1 VSKEHD
7 QQSEILA
14 QPSEREAKLR
24 VRNLDPLSDVLQAVR
39 LRGALFFMMDTTS
52 PWCIEIPHAAS
63 YADIILPS
71 AQHIVSYHIVVE
83 GSGLAK
89 LSGFEPISYNAG
101 DIIVF
106 PRTDPYLLYGAP
118 GALPELDQNQ
128 TLQFFHDAAA
138 GRVPS
143 VIAEGG
149 GQPPEARFICGF
161 LGCDLDP
168 FNPLLATLPPIV
180 HLSRPETGR
189 YALLD
194 QLVDL
199 TVQELRNPRA
209 GGDRIRIGL
218 SELMFVEVLR
228 LHLESVSPSDP
239 GWLAGL
245 RDPVVG
251 CAMGLFHADPSRHW
265 NLEQLADEVGASR
278 SVLAERFTRIVGET
292 PMRYLRKWRMQLAAR
307 LLTETTATLATIC
320 GEVGFRSEFAFSRAF
335 KSETGLSPSQWRRKR
350 AL

>member
-1 VSKEHD
+1 
-7 QQSEILA
+7 
-14 QPSEREAKLR
+14 
-24 VRNLDPLSDVLQAVR
+24 
-39 LRGALFFMMDTTS
+39 MMDTTS
-52 PWCIEIPHAAS
+52 PWCIEIPHTAS

-89 LSGFEPISYNAG
+89 LSGFEPISYDAG

-106 PRTDPYLLYGAP
+106 PRTDPYLMYGAP
-118 GALPELDQNQ
+118 GVLPRLDQGQ
-128 TLQFFHDAAA
+128 TLEFFRHAAA
-138 GRVPS
+138 GRLPS

-149 GQPPEARFICGF
+149 GQRPKAKFICGF

-168 FNPLLATLPPIV
+168 FNPLLATLPPV
-180 HLSRPETGR
+180 LHVSQPTTGR
-189 YALLD
+189 SDLLD
-194 QLVDL
+194 QLVAI
-199 TVQELRNPRA
+199 TVQELQTPRA
-209 GGDRIRIGL
+209 GGGRIQIGL

-228 LHLESVSPSDP
+228 RHLETISPSDP
-239 GWLAGL
+239 GWLAGI

-251 CAMGLFHADPSRHW
+251 RAMELFHTEPSRHW

-278 SVLAERFTRIVGET
+278 SVLAERFTRIVDET

-320 GEVGFRSEFAFSRAF
+320 GEVGFQSEFAFSRAF
-335 KSETGLSPSQWRRKR
+335 KSQTGLSPSQWRRKK

>member
-1 VSKEHD
+1 
-7 QQSEILA
+7 
-14 QPSEREAKLR
+14 
-24 VRNLDPLSDVLQAVR
+24 
-39 LRGALFFMMDTTS
+39 MMDTTS
-52 PWCIEIPHAAS
+52 PWCIEIPHTAS

-89 LSGFEPISYNAG
+89 LSGSEPISYDAG

-106 PRTDPYLLYGAP
+106 PRTDPYLMYSAP
-118 GALPELDQNQ
+118 GVLPELDQNQ
-128 TLQFFHDAAA
+128 TLQFFRHAAA
-138 GRVPS
+138 GRIPS

-168 FNPLLATLPPIV
+168 FNPLLATLPPIL
-180 HLSRPETGR
+180 HLSQTETDR
-189 YALLD
+189 SDLLNR
-194 QLVDL
+194 LVAL
-199 TVQELRNPRA
+199 TVQELRKPRA
-209 GGDRIRIGL
+209 GGGRIRMGL

-251 CAMGLFHADPSRHW
+251 RAMELFHTDPSKHW
-265 NLEQLADEVGASR
+265 NLEQLAEEVGASR

-307 LLTETTATLATIC
+307 LLTESTATLTTIC
-320 GEVGFRSEFAFSRAF
+320 DEVGFQSESAFSRAF
-335 KSETGLSPSQWRRKR
+335 KSETGLSPSQWRSKR
-350 AL
+350 VL